1 MRPIEELL
9 ATIEAQARSLARR
22 TGRPRIEQPVLDAM
36 RATDRALFMPP
47 GAAAWAWANAPYP
60 IGHGQTISQPF
71 VVALMTDLLAL
82 TPAAR
87 VLEIGTGSGYQTAV
101 LARLAREV
109 FSIETIGDLSHQAG
123 TALLASGVGNVR
135 LRVGDGAAGWPDA
148 APFDAILVTA
158 AAPAVPPA
166 LLAQLAAPGRLVVP
180 VGPQGAPQDLRLIER
195 DEHSVLHERSVLDVS
210 FVPLLSRPAAS

>member
-109 FSIETIGDLSHQAG
+109 FSIETIEDLSHQAG

-148 APFDAILVTA
+148 APFDAVLVTA